1 MQELTAP
8 PQTTSPYTPMGG
20 SNMPS
25 NTPPN
30 APQPPRLGTPVP
42 GTTGGLPASP
52 GLSVHSNPLSQ
63 QLQPQQAAQ
72 QVQQYGRGQ
81 DSMLVHMTPDEVN
94 SLRGLAQRFGGDL
107 SVNPNTGL
115 PEAGFLGKLLPTLL
129 GGLGMAF
136 GIPPVWMGAAGALG
150 GTIATGDLGKGLM
163 MGLNAYG
170 GASLAGAA
178 GIGSKF
184 GTLGTK
190 LGLPGAD
197 KLAGIGAKVASPVA
211 EQAIQAPLP
220 AVAKGTPF
228 TEAFSTLGAPS
239 TANAVVPGAVDIAAL
254 NAPKAGL
261 LSNFGQYAKA
271 GLPGGIAQK
280 VAPMAAGLGVLNA
293 VTPGPAKVYADKEK
307 PSEYGYTGPYRVAGD
322 RVLQNAP
329 MGTNEVGIAT
339 SPQGRMTSAEQLY
352 FNPTTSYTD
361 SMGQAWTPGQKTTP
375 ITNVGTSGKPKWVY
389 ESEMDR
395 YVPKKQGL
403 FGAIGMQDAV
413 DQFRQRGGMYAEGGE
428 VFHMESGGHVFPAKA
443 VAAFG
448 NFDTEAGQ
456 RKLAKMGGVPI
467 KGPGDGVSDS
477 IPARIDGGQEA
488 RVATGEVYFP
498 PKAVKR
504 MGGNQK
510 LYAMMRKAEQ
520 AANRTKSGDK
530 VKGLGALA

>member
-1 MQELTAP
+1 
-8 PQTTSPYTPMGG
+8 MGG